1 METGSHPDENDKP
14 SPNTEKMGEAGALG
28 KSVKTNV
35 EQAGTYVKEKM
46 MTVYSDGGI
55 EQVSQDIA
63 EYTREQPLTALLIA
77 SGVGLVVGVLLTL
90 GRR

>member
-1 METGSHPDENDKP
+1 METGSYRDEGDKP
-14 SPNTEKMGEAGALG
+14 LPNTEKMGEAGALG

-35 EQAGTYVKEKM
+35 EQVGAYVKEKV
-46 MTVYSDGGI
+46 MTAYSDGGI

-63 EYTREQPLTALLIA
+63 EYTREQPLMALLIA
-77 SGVGLVVGVLLTL
+77 SGVGFVVGVLLTS

>member
-1 METGSHPDENDKP
+1 METGSYRDEGDKP
-14 SPNTEKMGEAGALG
+14 L
-28 KSVKTNV
+28 KTNV
-35 EQAGTYVKEKM
+35 EQVGAYVKEKV
-46 MTVYSDGGI
+46 MTAYSDGGI

-63 EYTREQPLTALLIA
+63 EYTREQPLMALLIA

>member
-1 METGSHPDENDKP
+1 METGSHPDDSDKP
-14 SPNTEKMGEAGALG
+14 SPNIEKMGEALG
-28 KSVKTNV
+28 KSLKTNV
-35 EQAGTYVKEKM
+35 EQAGAYVKEKM

-55 EQVSQDIA
+55 ERVSREIA